1 MGAIGKTTRI
11 IERINTAAGF
21 ATGVIIFAM
30 FVFVTYSVFLRYV
43 LEAPT
48 RWVVDVGEM
57 MLLPLVYLPL
67 AYIQRQGGHVAIDLV
82 ANRFH
87 GRGRASLNIVVSL
100 LGVFFAFLIVWQGSL
115 NWWDFYQR
123 GKLSMIALLPEHPA
137 AFFIPLGGFL
147 FGLQLLIQLGRNI
160 SAFRRGE
167 EGGFVTTGEER
178 GFISET

>member
-1 MGAIGKTTRI
+1 MRALTKATRI
-11 IERINTAAGF
+11 IERINSAAGF
-21 ATGVIIFAM
+21 ATGLIIFAM
-30 FVFVTYSVFLRYV
+30 FVAVIYSVFLRYV

-57 MLLPLVYLPL
+57 MLLPLVYLPM
-67 AYIQRQGGHVAIDLV
+67 AYIQRRGGHVAIDLV

-87 GRGRASLNIVVSL
+87 GRGRAAVNIVVCL
-100 LGVFFAFLIVWQGSL
+100 LGLFFAFLIVWRGGL

-147 FGLQLLIQLGRNI
+147 FGLQLLIQLGRNMA
-160 SAFRRGE
+160 AFKRGEQGGFVSPGE
-167 EGGFVTTGEER
+167 EGGL
-178 GFISET
+178 ISEA

>member
-1 MGAIGKTTRI
+1 ASRAARI
-11 IERINTAAGF
+11 TERINAVAGF

-30 FVFVTYSVFLRYV
+30 FVAVIYSVFLRYV

-67 AYIQRQGGHVAIDLV
+67 AYIQQRGGHVAIDLV

-87 GRGRASLNIVVSL
+87 GRSRASLNIAVCL
-100 LGVFFAFLIVWQGSL
+100 LGMFFAFLIVWQGGL
-115 NWWDFYQR
+115 TWWDFYHR

-137 AFFIPLGGFL
+137 AFFIPLGGVL
-147 FGLQLLIQLGRNI
+147 FGLQFLIQLGRNMA
-160 SAFRRGE
+160 AFKIGE
-167 EGGFVTTGEER
+167 EGGFVTPGEE
-178 GFISET
+178 GGLISEA

>member
-1 MGAIGKTTRI
+1 MRAVSKTVRI
-11 IERINTAAGF
+11 IERINAVAGF

-43 LEAPT
+43 LMAPT

-100 LGVFFAFLIVWQGSL
+100 LGLFFAFLIVWQGSL

-123 GKLSMIALLPEHPA
+123 GKLSTIALLPEHPA

-160 SAFRRGE
+160 AAFQRGE
-167 EGGFVTTGEER
+167 EGGFLSTGEEG
-178 GFISET
+178 GFIPEA